1 MSPLE
6 KVPFATFYPLQKY
19 LRGTCF
25 FSKTTFSSGLIY
37 WCSRV
42 ILCIQFYRLTQLFFL
57 HHLRALSAKNANHLQ
72 TTDTLKR
79 HQRYSIR
86 YHCGWPS
93 LVIWG
98 SDTHNGLT
106 ALPEPF
112 LRACGLYRVCTGF
125 VQDTKKSKQQSNSPC
140 CQLHLQ
146 RLYVYGAQVTNR
158 SKSFILD
165 LGHWRPCRKFCQFHE
180 FGNDEFLGIRQ
191 IIVILWKGICF
202 SNGSG

>member
-125 VQDTKKSKQQSNSPC
+125 AQGTKKSKQQSNSPC

-146 RLYVYGAQVTNR
+146 RLYVYGAHVLTVPNHLYLT
-158 SKSFILD
+158 SATDGHVVNSVNSMN
-165 LGHWRPCRKFCQFHE
+165 LGMMSSSVFVK
-180 FGNDEFLGIRQ
+180 
-191 IIVILWKGICF
+191 
-202 SNGSG
+202 